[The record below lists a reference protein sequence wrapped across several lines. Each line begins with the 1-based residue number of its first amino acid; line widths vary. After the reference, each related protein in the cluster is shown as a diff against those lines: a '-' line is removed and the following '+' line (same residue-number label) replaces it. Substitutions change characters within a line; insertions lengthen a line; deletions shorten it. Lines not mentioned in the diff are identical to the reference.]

1 MNTRKTLISG
11 LTILCVLAAVAA
23 GAQQSKVVTVN
34 DPVGQPKLL
43 AEGFKFPEG
52 PSLDNEGN
60 VILVNFAATYINKV
74 TPAGVVS
81 VVTDVGGRSNGG
93 ITDGKGNVF
102 LANTENHK
110 ILMVELATGKTL
122 RMWDRSVNGETL
134 RGGNDFA
141 WDPQGRL
148 YFTDPQGS
156 QVRPIG
162 NVCYIDLDGTVKIFA
177 TGFCYCN
184 GLTFDKD
191 YKNLYIGE
199 TNAEVIWRF
208 EVNEDGTAGSKNF
221 FFYMGADG
229 IWPDGIKCDMEN
241 HIWLSNWSTTE
252 LWRISPAGEK
262 VYTIKFPGTANPTNL
277 VFGGPDMR
285 TAYVTYNDGPN
296 GKLYTVRM
304 PAAGM
309 PSIPAGMTPPSPQA
323 PRRR

>member
-1 MNTRKTLISG
+1 MNTRYTLIFG
-11 LTILCVLAAVAA
+11 LTVLYAIVAGVA

-52 PSLDNEGN
+52 PSLDSEGN
-60 VILVNFAATYINKV
+60 IILVNFSATYINKV
-74 TPAGVVS
+74 TPAGEVS
-81 VVTDVGGRSNGG
+81 VVMDVGGRCNGG
-93 ITDGKGNVF
+93 ITDGKGHVF

-122 RMWDRSVNGETL
+122 RMWDRSVDGETL

-141 WDPQGRL
+141 WDPKGRL

-162 NVCYIDLDGTVKIFA
+162 NVCYIDLDGNVKKFA
-177 TGFCYCN
+177 TGFCYPN

-199 TNAEVIWRF
+199 TNAKVVWRF
-208 EVNEDGTAGSKNF
+208 EVNEDGTAGNKHF
-221 FFYMGADG
+221 FFFVGRDILA
-229 IWPDGIKCDMEN
+229 PDGIKCDQEN
-241 HIWLSNWSTTE
+241 HIWLTVWTIAE

-262 VYTIKFPGTANPTNL
+262 VYTINIPGATNPTNV
-277 VFGGPDMR
+277 VFGGADMR
-285 TAYVTYNDGPN
+285 TAFVTCHEEEN
-296 GKLYTVRM
+296 GKLFSVRM
-304 PAAGM
+304 PVAGM
-309 PSIPAGMTPPSPQA
+309 PPIPAGMTPPSPQA